1 MITQRFNPEWY
12 QNSYNYQ
19 FMGMLEMIATIANL
33 PYQQGGQMRDHEQ
46 LKMIE
51 IGCYMGESTA
61 LFAMSGMFKEIHAID
76 PHDGDEEFNFWH
88 AHGWD
93 KIAEEF
99 KINTRLW
106 DYITHHKDYSY
117 NIADKFEE
125 DEYDMLYID
134 GAHDYQSVYDDIEA
148 YLPKIKRGGLICG
161 HDYMYPSLDKDTMH
175 VDWKESPHPGVK
187 QAVNELL
194 GEPDYKFSD
203 SSWMIIKK

>member
-76 PHDGDEEFNFWH
+76 PHDGDEEFNFW
-88 AHGWD
+88 
-93 KIAEEF
+93 F
-99 KINTRLW
+99 
-106 DYITHHKDYSY
+106 
-117 NIADKFEE
+117 
-125 DEYDMLYID
+125 
-134 GAHDYQSVYDDIEA
+134 
-148 YLPKIKRGGLICG
+148 
-161 HDYMYPSLDKDTMH
+161 
-175 VDWKESPHPGVK
+175 
-187 QAVNELL
+187 
-194 GEPDYKFSD
+194 
-203 SSWMIIKK
+203 